1 MSARPWS
8 LVFVIAPLVSACA
21 TSETGSGQ
29 AGPPVYARGPAPVLV
44 GKRCQG
50 ETCTCRAA
58 RDREENPPPPNGH
71 KRLEIRMSA
80 AYGKASLD
88 SPTLGHFEQAG
99 LDEACFYVDV
109 PSSKIYD
116 FRLDS
121 REGSEGGGVFP
132 DVFIREY
139 GPAGPYWYDVVR
151 IACGIGDR
159 SCDLDLARAWSR
171 DWLDKRKRGRLDAC
185 GSMVVTGLGWKTSG
199 GQSSQNGGALRDFS
213 VDFSLEVKKFATQ
226 FPPNAPQCQISR

>member
-1 MSARPWS
+1 
-8 LVFVIAPLVSACA
+8 
-21 TSETGSGQ
+21 
-29 AGPPVYARGPAPVLV
+29 
-44 GKRCQG
+44 
-50 ETCTCRAA
+50 
-58 RDREENPPPPNGH
+58 
-71 KRLEIRMSA
+71 
-80 AYGKASLD
+80 
-88 SPTLGHFEQAG
+88 
-99 LDEACFYVDV
+99 
-109 PSSKIYD
+109 
-116 FRLDS
+116 
-121 REGSEGGGVFP
+121 
-132 DVFIREY
+132 
-139 GPAGPYWYDVVR
+139 VR